1 MFLLKP
7 GNMLKIAFRFMM
19 YDKSKTLGAA
29 VGVVVAIFL
38 IGQQTGIFLFLTGL
52 MDALV
57 ENTEAD
63 IWIVGENVE
72 DVNSLSGIDFR
83 KGNEARSI
91 EGVEKVYPLVI
102 SGSTLRM
109 RNGKS
114 TPVTLIGSLA
124 PEFVGG
130 PWNIAKGDIR
140 QLVNQGGVAIDLYDL
155 NTLGDIKLGDEIS
168 LGGKLVELKAI
179 TKGARG
185 FGATNVYTNISLA
198 REIGGFP
205 AYEVSAFLVN
215 VKPGVSH
222 EKVAARINANVS
234 GIRAYTKD
242 QFSWSTVTKILQEG
256 AIGESIGSLIIFAI
270 VAGSV
275 IIGLTLYSAAIDRID
290 DYATMKAIGTRQSV
304 ITKLILLQAAIIAV
318 AGFIVGSLLIQAFRW
333 AVEGSGL
340 RFSFSW
346 YIWLIFLVVTL
357 IISLSG
363 AYFASKSIRKVK
375 PSKVF

>member
-1 MFLLKP
+1 
-7 GNMLKIAFRFMM
+7 MLKIAFRFML

-124 PEFVGG
+124 PEFIGG

-155 NTLGDIKLGDEIS
+155 NTLGDIELGDELS

-185 FGATNVYTNISLA
+185 FGATNVFTNISLA
-198 REIGGFP
+198 REIGNFP

-215 VKPGVSH
+215 VEPGISH
-222 EKVAARINANVS
+222 EKVAARINASVS